1 MKHCSWFVT
10 LWKSP
15 KLVKIKKW
23 KRIPRL
29 GYKRLWVLS
38 GFNKSSYLL
47 VLRPEA
53 ILNIVGKFGLQLR
66 KGTTLFWKE
75 ASFIGMMQW
84 PAYAKQ
90 LWWSLNLLQPKWNF
104 TELTLQHPKPNFFF
118 FLCLLSYGTQL
129 FLRAV
134 CLHRHFA
141 HGQNS
146 KFLFKTSLFVVD
158 IHMLLTQ
165 TRTNSTFRGSHCFVQ
180 LEISLY
186 FYLSL
191 DLDDVLPLQSATFIC
206 LLIST

>member
-104 TELTLQHPKPNFFF
+104 TELTLQHPKPTFFF
-118 FLCLLSYGTQL
+118 SYVCFPMAPSYFSEQCACTGILLT
-129 FLRAV
+129 V
-134 CLHRHFA
+134 
-141 HGQNS
+141 QNS

-165 TRTNSTFRGSHCFVQ
+165 TRTNSTFRGSRCFVQ